1 MKKFF
6 VCLIA
11 VLILSLTAVPC
22 FADGPNV
29 SVGASTTNIS
39 VGQTVTVYVN
49 LSANSNL
56 TELNFKVTY
65 PTTHFELV
73 AGSAKAS
80 GVFAAAS
87 VTEAA
92 GSVSFSGKSEK
103 AVVAG
108 GQLVSMQF
116 KVLKG
121 DATISISGVSGKSLN
136 GEVSEAVSVGSTNL
150 YFKPCAHAN
159 MTSETVKVASCTEKG
174 KMKLTCPCGHTEE
187 KEIPMLAHT
196 FGEPEIK
203 QPTCTE
209 PGAQTKKC
217 TKCGSEE
224 IKSIDATGHRF
235 DDTKITKEPTCTAT
249 GTQVKVC
256 TVCGQEGESSTV
268 PVKPHNF
275 ADSSIKKQPTCTEP
289 GSAVG
294 KCKDCPF
301 ESSSPVAIPANG
313 HKFDKW
319 SVTREPTLLMEGE
332 QRRICKVCKEVETKQ
347 IPKLTSGPDEEITEP
362 ITNPME
368 TPTQPI
374 TPIEPEI
381 QSPIDNN
388 INKPDNDKDDN
399 DEKNGLAGLF
409 GEEMS
414 ESDKSA
420 VLVIVLCVVIVITLA
435 VYVILLQQRK
445 KKE

>member
-11 VLILSLTAVPC
+11 VLILALTPVPC
-22 FADGPNV
+22 FADAPKV
-29 SVGASTTNIS
+29 SVGASTTNVT
-39 VGQTVTVYVN
+39 VGDTVTVYVT

-80 GVFAAAS
+80 GVFATAS
-87 VTEAA
+87 ATEAA
-92 GSVSFSGKSEK
+92 GSVSFSGKSTE
-103 AVVAG
+103 AVAAG

-203 QPTCTE
+203 QPTCKE
-209 PGAQTKKC
+209 PGTQTKTC
-217 TKCGSEE
+217 TICGSKE
-224 IKSIDATGHRF
+224 IKSLDVTEHKF
-235 DDTKITKEPTCTAT
+235 DDKKVTKEPTCTAA
-249 GTQVKVC
+249 GTQVAIC
-256 TVCGQEGESSTV
+256 TVCGSQGEPTEIPAKGHTLSNVTTQ
-268 PVKPHNF
+268 
-275 ADSSIKKQPTCTEP
+275 ATCTKP
-289 GSAVG
+289 GTAVG
-294 KCKDCPF
+294 KCSVCGF
-301 ESSSPVAIPANG
+301 ESNQPVTIPAKG
-313 HKFDKW
+313 HDFGNW
-319 SVTREPTLLMEGE
+319 TVTREPTLLVEGE
-332 QRRICKVCKEVETKQ
+332 ERGVCKVCNHIETRTIK
-347 IPKLTSGPDEEITEP
+347 KLTASDEVITEP
-362 ITNPME
+362 ATNPTE
-368 TPTQPI
+368 TPTQSI
-374 TPIEPEI
+374 TPVEPEI